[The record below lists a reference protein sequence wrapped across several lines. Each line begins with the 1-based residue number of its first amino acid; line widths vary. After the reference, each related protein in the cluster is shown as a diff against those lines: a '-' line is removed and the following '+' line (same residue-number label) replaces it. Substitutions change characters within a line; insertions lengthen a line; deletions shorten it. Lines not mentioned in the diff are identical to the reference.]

1 MITPLKKIFHNYH
14 YLINTNFHIN
24 KKQYSILFI
33 LILLL
38 IGSSF
43 SIIYFTI
50 PFLDI
55 LFSKNYNDY
64 HSVTKFLFN
73 IYKDLNLNPS
83 LILNGAVFLF
93 FIILKGILEVVY
105 EYYGIK
111 LRYIYMKE
119 EGILLNERIF
129 NMDLSFFYSFSS
141 SMWFSLLKNE
151 LERSSNL
158 FTVFN
163 KSVNAVCQLVI
174 YITIP
179 LYLNINLTLMFFL
192 ILSIMLIPL
201 LFLNYLTLK
210 EGKVATI
217 VDTRLI
223 KTFNNILNNFKILL
237 IHGLVK
243 NANNYFKKSFTL
255 FANNKTKLATFSS
268 IGSNYLQ
275 PIAILSIL
283 LTVLFIDDSLKDLS
297 IFGTVLWSLTR
308 ALPAINVI
316 LSGFREINAEIPALK
331 NLYDIKNSYD
341 ELKNKNGNTTI
352 ETIKEISF
360 ENITFNF
367 GEKEIYKD
375 LNFKINKG
383 EKIAIL
389 GDAGTGKSTFLD
401 ILSNI
406 IKINSGNRLIN
417 NIDYKDIDFI
427 NLRKLVSYVPQSI
440 TLIDSDVK
448 EFFYYFN
455 NKEIEENKIN
465 YFLDMMECSSFLG
478 TKSDRINVYLGD
490 KGMKISGGQKQK
502 IVLAAALSREPE
514 LLILDES
521 TNALDLMSEKSIL
534 KKITDNKN
542 LTLICI
548 SHKLPKD
555 KIFDKIYK
563 VENNN
568 LVLL

>member
-1 MITPLKKIFHNYH
+1 MNSLLKKIFHNYT
-14 YLINTNFHIN
+14 YLFNTDFHIN
-24 KKQYSILFI
+24 KKQYLILTI

-38 IGSSF
+38 IVSSF
-43 SIIYFTI
+43 SIIYFTM

-64 HSVTKFLFN
+64 HSSTKFLFN
-73 IYKDLNLNPS
+73 LYKNLNLDPS
-83 LILNGAVFLF
+83 LTLCGLVFLF
-93 FIILKGILEVVY
+93 AMILKALLEIVY
-105 EYYGIK
+105 ELYGTK

-119 EGILLNERIF
+119 EGVLLNQKIF

-141 SMWFSLLKNE
+141 SKMLSLLKNE

-158 FTVFN
+158 FTIFYT
-163 KSVNAVCQLVI
+163 SINALCQLTI
-174 YITIP
+174 FIGIP
-179 LYLNINLTLMFFL
+179 LYLNTKLTLTFFL

-210 EGKVATI
+210 EGRITTV
-217 VDTRLI
+217 VDTELM

-237 IHGLVK
+237 IHGLVE
-243 NANNYFKKSFTL
+243 NVNNYFRKSFTL
-255 FANNKTKLATFSS
+255 FAKNKIKLVTFSS
-268 IGSNYLQ
+268 IGRNYLQ
-275 PIAILSIL
+275 PIAILSVL
-283 LTVLFIDDSLKDLS
+283 LTVSLLDDTLKNLS
-297 IFGTVLWSLTR
+297 TFGVVIWSLTR
-308 ALPAINVI
+308 AMPAINTI

-341 ELKNKNGNTTI
+341 DLQNKNGNNAI
-352 ETIKEISF
+352 KTIKEISF
-360 ENITFNF
+360 KNIKFNF

-383 EKIAIL
+383 EKVAL
-389 GDAGTGKSTFLD
+389 VGDTGTGKSTFLD
-401 ILSNI
+401 ILSI
-406 IKINSGNRLIN
+406 FLKINSGSRLIN
-417 NIDYKDIDFI
+417 NIDYKDIDFV

-440 TLIDSDVK
+440 NLIDSNVK

-465 YFLDMMECSSFLG
+465 YFLDIMGCGSFLG
-478 TKSDRINVYLGD
+478 TKPDRIGIYLGD

-521 TNALDLMSEKSIL
+521 TNALDLITEKSIL
-534 KKITDNKN
+534 QKITDYKN
-542 LTLICI
+542 LTLIFI